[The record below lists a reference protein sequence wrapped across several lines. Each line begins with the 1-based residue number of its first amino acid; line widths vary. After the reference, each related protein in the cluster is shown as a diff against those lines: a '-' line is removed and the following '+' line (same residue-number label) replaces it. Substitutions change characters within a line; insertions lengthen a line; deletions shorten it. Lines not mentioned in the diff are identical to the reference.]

1 MTGGR
6 VAHPLL
12 ISLANLFMDFRM
24 KGSNHAF
31 LLLALLPVP
40 KFIHKDRPIRGVL
53 ESRMIHECLDF
64 ILQPLK
70 KAAEV
75 GIMMSDPAGSLRHV
89 FTPLAAYMVD
99 VQEALLLAAV
109 AGKTSHLTMAT
120 YKQFGDPFRH
130 EPRTASTS
138 LAQLHA
144 LEETLNPWDLVS
156 YVKAAKKRRL
166 NGVHRPFYRDW
177 PLSDP
182 SKFLTPE
189 PLHHWHKMFWDHDA
203 KWCICILGGAEIDFR
218 FSILH
223 PHTGFRQFHEGISKL
238 KQVTGRE
245 HRDIQRYIV
254 PVIAD
259 AVPKDFL
266 ISIRSLMDFRYLA
279 QAPQIS
285 GQTCT
290 EIDLALK
297 GFHDHKST
305 IISSGAR
312 TGKGGKVIDNWYIPK
327 LELLQSVTSS
337 IRESGAAIQWTADTT
352 ERYHITE
359 IKDPSDHSNNQAY
372 EAQICR
378 HLDRRE
384 RCRQF
389 DIATAICEANADMP
403 HLGDVD
409 DDDSLSEDS
418 GHEPEGRTSHPVTTT
433 AGLLP
438 SLRTVAPVSGTIR
451 RCVDY
456 FELAGAL
463 QRGFYPRA
471 PLPFRTVVDGETALH
486 LTRDPT
492 MKTMTI
498 GDIMNKFNL
507 PDLCGALADFLDR
520 VNNGQPLK
528 IGGRRAADT
537 NSPLPFDHLQ
547 VWTKVQLQNRSYHTP
562 HHILPPQTINALP
575 RPSEAWTSG
584 RCDVVLI
591 NIDNNKVWPHSGLE
605 GVSSSCMTVSSY

>member
-12 ISLANLFMDFRM
+12 ISLANIFMDFRM
-24 KGSNHAF
+24 KGSNRAF

-40 KFIHKDRPIRGVL
+40 KFIHKDRSIRGVL

-64 ILQPLK
+64 ILKPLK
-70 KAAEV
+70 KAAEI
-75 GIMMSDPAGSLRHV
+75 GIMMSDPAGSIRHF

-130 EPRTASTS
+130 DPRTTSTT

-144 LEETLNPWDLVS
+144 LEQTFNPWNLKP

-182 SKFLTPE
+182 SNFLTPE

-203 KWCICILGGAEIDFR
+203 KWCIRILGGAEIDFR

-238 KQVTGRE
+238 NQVTGRE
-245 HRDIQRYIV
+245 HREIQRYIV

-285 GQTCT
+285 DQTCT

-297 GFHDHKST
+297 KFHDHKST

-359 IKDPSDHSNNQAY
+359 IKAPSDCSNNQGF

-378 HLDRRE
+378 HLDRGE
-384 RCRQF
+384 KSRQF
-389 DIATAICEANADMP
+389 DIATTICEASADMP
-403 HLGDVD
+403 HLVDVD
-409 DDDSLSEDS
+409 DDDSLSEDPR
-418 GHEPEGRTSHPVTTT
+418 HEPEGRASHPVTTT
-433 AGLLP
+433 TGLLS
-438 SLRTVAPVSGTIR
+438 SLRTVAPISGTIR
-451 RCVDY
+451 RCGDY
-456 FELAGAL
+456 FELASAL
-463 QRGFYPRA
+463 QRGLYPHA
-471 PLPFRTVVDGETALH
+471 PLPFRTVVNGVTAFH
-486 LTRDPT
+486 LTRDPA
-492 MKTMTI
+492 MKMTI
-498 GDIMNKFNL
+498 SDIMGKFDL

-520 VNNGQPLK
+520 LNGGQPLK
-528 IGGRRAADT
+528 IGGRRTADI

-575 RPSEAWTSG
+575 PSEAWAFG

-591 NIDNNKVWPHSGLE
+591 NTDNNKVWPHSGLE
-605 GVSSSCMTVSSY
+605 GISSCMFISSC

>member
-24 KGSNHAF
+24 KGSNGAF

-40 KFIHKDRPIRGVL
+40 KFIHKDRAIRGVL
-53 ESRMIHECLDF
+53 ESRMIHACLDF
-64 ILQPLK
+64 ILKPLK

-75 GIMMSDPAGSLRHV
+75 GIMMSDPAGSLRYV

-130 EPRTASTS
+130 EPRTTSTT
-138 LAQLHA
+138 LVQLHA
-144 LEETLNPWDLVS
+144 LEQTLNPWDLVS

-166 NGVHRPFYRDW
+166 NGVHRPFYRNW

-203 KWCICILGGAEIDFR
+203 KWCIRILGGAEIDFR

-238 KQVTGRE
+238 NQVTGRE

-285 GQTCT
+285 DQTCT
-290 EIDLALK
+290 EIDLALEE
-297 GFHDHKST
+297 FHDHKST

-337 IRESGAAIQWTADTT
+337 IRDSGAAIQWTADTT

-359 IKDPSDHSNNQAY
+359 IKEPSDRTNNQGY

-389 DIATAICEANADMP
+389 DIATAICEASAMP

-409 DDDSLSEDS
+409 NDDSLSE
-418 GHEPEGRTSHPVTTT
+418 GGPEGLSQPVTTT

-438 SLRTVAPVSGTIR
+438 NLRTVAPVSGTIR
-451 RCVDY
+451 RHGDY

-463 QRGFYPRA
+463 QSGSYPHA
-471 PLPFRTVVDGETALH
+471 PLPFRTVVNGDTALH
-486 LTRDPT
+486 LARDPT

-498 GDIMNKFNL
+498 GDTVSKFDL
-507 PDLCGALADFLDR
+507 PDLRGALADFLDR
-520 VNNGQPLK
+520 VKSGQPLK
-528 IGGRRAADT
+528 IGGRRAADA

-575 RPSEAWTSG
+575 PSEAWTFG
-584 RCDVVLI
+584 RCDAVLI
-591 NIDNNKVWPHSGLE
+591 NTDNNKVWPRSGLE
-605 GVSSSCMTVSSY
+605 GVSSSWMSVSSY

>member
-1 MTGGR
+1 
-6 VAHPLL
+6 
-12 ISLANLFMDFRM
+12 
-24 KGSNHAF
+24 
-31 LLLALLPVP
+31 
-40 KFIHKDRPIRGVL
+40 
-53 ESRMIHECLDF
+53 LDF
-64 ILQPLK
+64 ILKPLK
-70 KAAEV
+70 MAAEV
-75 GIMMSDPAGSLRHV
+75 GIMMSDPAGSLRYCY
-89 FTPLAAYMVD
+89 TPLAAYMVD
-99 VQEALLLAAV
+99 VEEAVLLAAV

-130 EPRTASTS
+130 EPRTTSTTV
-138 LAQLHA
+138 AQLLA

-189 PLHHWHKMFWDHDA
+189 PLHHWHKMFWSHDA
-203 KWCICILGGAEIDFR
+203 KWCIRILGGAEIDFR

-223 PHTGFRQFHEGISKL
+223 PHVGFRQFHEGISKL

-266 ISIRSLMDFRYLA
+266 ISIRSLLDFRYLA

-285 GQTCT
+285 DQTCT
-290 EIDLALK
+290 EIDLALRK
-297 GFHDHKST
+297 FHDYKDT

-312 TGKGGKVIDNWYIPK
+312 IGKRGVINNWYIPK

-359 IKDPSDHSNNQAY
+359 IKVPSDRSNNHAY

-389 DIATAICEANADMP
+389 DTATAIREASADMP
-403 HLGDVD
+403 HLGHVD
-409 DDDSLSEDS
+409 DDDSLSEDPE
-418 GHEPEGRTSHPVTTT
+418 HEPEGRTSHPVTTT

-438 SLRTVAPVSGTIR
+438 SLRTVAPVSGSIR
-451 RCVDY
+451 RGRDY

-463 QRGFYPRA
+463 QRGIYSRA
-471 PLPFRTVVDGETALH
+471 PLPFRTVVHGETALH
-486 LTRDPT
+486 LSRDPT
-492 MKTMTI
+492 MKMMTI
-498 GDIMNKFNL
+498 GDIMDKFKL

-520 VNNGQPLK
+520 FNYGQPLK
-528 IGGRRAADT
+528 IGGRRAADA

-547 VWTKVQLQNRSYHTP
+547 VWTKVRLQNRSYHTP
-562 HHILPPQTINALP
+562 HHILPPQTINVLP
-575 RPSEAWTSG
+575 PSEAWTPG
-584 RCDVVLI
+584 LCDVVLI
-591 NIDNNKVWPHSGLE
+591 NTDNNKVWPHSGLE
-605 GVSSSCMTVSSY
+605 GVSSSCMSVSFY